1 MNDTTAGRRG
11 TISQVGSIL
20 RIENALVEDVFTSNS
35 RTGYVLVSY
44 AAPGRNEMINIE
56 LLQLNVDWD
65 TILVNQF
72 GDSISLCTVRKGMW
86 INAEFSAAMTRSIPP
101 QTKAFRIVAFV
112 QMPAYRTTTD
122 WIVSVDVA
130 NGFLVTGNPDD
141 ETDQIRFV
149 VSRATEI
156 LDQNNNPIRFS
167 SLQPGQ
173 LVRVEHANFQ
183 TASIPPQSTAYRI
196 QLV

>member
-11 TISQVGSIL
+11 TISQIGSIL

-72 GDSISLCTVRKGMW
+72 GDSISLCIIRKGMW

>member
-1 MNDTTAGRRG
+1 MSDTTAGRRG
-11 TISQVGSIL
+11 TISQDGSIL

-35 RTGYVLVSY
+35 RTGHVLVSY

-72 GDSISLCTVRKGMW
+72 GGSISLCTLRKGMW
-86 INAEFSAAMTRSIPP
+86 INADFSAAMTRSIPP
-101 QTKAFRIVAFV
+101 QTKAFRIVAFLK
-112 QMPAYRTTTD
+112 MPAYRVTTD
-122 WIVSVDVA
+122 RIVSVDVV
-130 NGFLVTGNPDD
+130 NGFLNTGNPDD
-141 ETDQIRFV
+141 GADQIRFV

-156 LDQNNNPIRFS
+156 RDRNNNPIRFS

-173 LVRVEHANFQ
+173 LVRVEHSNFQ

-196 QLV
+196 QQV

>member
-11 TISQVGSIL
+11 TISEVGSIL

-72 GDSISLCTVRKGMW
+72 GDSISCALSGRGCG
-86 INAEFSAAMTRSIPP
+86 
-101 QTKAFRIVAFV
+101 
-112 QMPAYRTTTD
+112 
-122 WIVSVDVA
+122 
-130 NGFLVTGNPDD
+130 
-141 ETDQIRFV
+141 
-149 VSRATEI
+149 
-156 LDQNNNPIRFS
+156 
-167 SLQPGQ
+167 
-173 LVRVEHANFQ
+173 
-183 TASIPPQSTAYRI
+183 
-196 QLV
+196 

>member
-20 RIENALVEDVFTSNS
+20 HIENALVEDVFTSNS

-72 GDSISLCTVRKGMW
+72 GDSISLCIIRKGMW

>member
-11 TISQVGSIL
+11 TISEVGSIL

-141 ETDQIRFV
+141 ETDQMKFV

-183 TASIPPQSTAYRI
+183 TASIPPQSTAYSI